1 MEAMWI
7 KFLICICIVAFCI
20 FLGYLAAA
28 KYRSR
33 KKFFSQ
39 FEAFNERYLTELTY
53 ARKPLAEFLREYSYS
68 GDFAKTVGAFAQR
81 RETEPKLSFLT
92 KDEKKLCADYFG
104 MLGKGDAVSQKSF
117 FSARK
122 AELNE
127 KKSASERDAK
137 SRGELYLK
145 LGLLAGL
152 AFVILIV

>member
-1 MEAMWI
+1 MWL
-7 KFLICICIVAFCI
+7 KFLVCICIVAFCI

-33 KKFFSQ
+33 KMFFSQ
-39 FEAFNERYLTELTY
+39 LAVFNERYLTELCY
-53 ARKPLAEFLREYSYS
+53 ARKPLSEFLREYEYS
-68 GDFAKTVGAFAQR
+68 GDFAKTVSAFAQHR
-81 RETEPKLSFLT
+81 VTESKLSYLT

-104 MLGKGDAVSQKSF
+104 MLGKGDAVSQKSY
-117 FSARK
+117 FSSQK
-122 AELNE
+122 GELNE
-127 KKSASERDAK
+127 KKTSSEREAK